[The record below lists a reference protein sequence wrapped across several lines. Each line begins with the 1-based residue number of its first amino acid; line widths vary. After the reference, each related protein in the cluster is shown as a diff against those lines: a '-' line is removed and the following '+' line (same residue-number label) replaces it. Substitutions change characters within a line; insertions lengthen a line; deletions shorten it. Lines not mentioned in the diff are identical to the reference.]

1 MGVGQDGEAAV
12 TQRVLMIG
20 AMLRDTIFSLLWAEN
35 FISLIIGPYHKWNA
49 RSRW

>member
-20 AMLRDTIFSLLWAEN
+20 AMLRDQIFPYYEQKISFHSLLV
-35 FISLIIGPYHKWNA
+35 PYHK
-49 RSRW
+49 